1 MEDFSWNFSATSS
14 EIEFISDE
22 LELTIFEKVVIIF
35 MWFLIETLGNAMLF
49 GWVQF
54 DRLGGDPLKR
64 RIVDQVRHIF
74 FFFLRKCVDVAK

>member
-1 MEDFSWNFSATSS
+1 MEGFSWNFSATSS

-64 RIVDQVRHIF
+64 RIVDQVRHTF
-74 FFFLRKCVDVAK
+74 FFEKMC

>member
-1 MEDFSWNFSATSS
+1 MEGFSSNFSATSS

-64 RIVDQVRHIF
+64 RIVDQVRHF
-74 FFFLRKCVDVAK
+74 FVDVRSFI